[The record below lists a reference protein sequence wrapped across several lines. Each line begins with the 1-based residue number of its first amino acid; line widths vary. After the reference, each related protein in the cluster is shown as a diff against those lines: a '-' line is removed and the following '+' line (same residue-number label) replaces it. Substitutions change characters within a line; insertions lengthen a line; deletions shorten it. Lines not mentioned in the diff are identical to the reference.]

1 LWWPT
6 IRLGMLTSV
15 CGFASLLPSG
25 FPGLKQLGLYSISGL
40 IAAALVTRY
49 LLPALLPAGFT
60 IRDVRPLGLRVGGLL
75 QRAQPSSG
83 RAILLCGA
91 ALVMIALAV
100 LYHDRDSLWNRELS
114 ALSPIS
120 TDEQNYDA
128 KLRAD
133 LGAADV
139 RDLVIVSGPDME
151 SILRG
156 AEHAGRALQPLVDE
170 KVIGGFES
178 PAAYLPSMATQESR
192 RSSLPSAAELRAN
205 LNESVAG
212 LPLRADRLQPF
223 LEDIEATRHAALVTP
238 RDLAGTSLSAG
249 FDALILH
256 QRDQWNA
263 LLPLRSA
270 AAGGKIDL
278 NRVVAAL
285 KDNQVDE
292 ARVLDLKQESDA
304 LYDNYL
310 AEAIH
315 FSLAGFL
322 ALTALL
328 LIALRSPLRVAR
340 VLAPLVLA
348 VLTVA
353 AGLALAGVHL
363 SILHLVGM
371 LLIVAVGSNYA
382 LFFDRQA
389 NSEDAGD
396 EALTLAALVIANA
409 STVMGFGLLSFS
421 QVPVLVAL
429 GTTVAPGTFL
439 ALLFAAIGASAVRSA
454 HA

>member
-1 LWWPT
+1 
-6 IRLGMLTSV
+6 M
-15 CGFASLLPSG
+15 
-25 FPGLKQLGLYSISGL
+25 
-40 IAAALVTRY
+40 
-49 LLPALLPAGFT
+49 
-60 IRDVRPLGLRVGGLL
+60 
-75 QRAQPSSG
+75 
-83 RAILLCGA
+83 
-91 ALVMIALAV
+91 
-100 LYHDRDSLWNRELS
+100 
-114 ALSPIS
+114 SPIS
-120 TDEQNYDA
+120 VDEQTYDA

-139 RDLVIVSGPDME
+139 RDIVIVSGPDME

-156 AEHAGRALQPLVDE
+156 AERAARALQSLVDE

-192 RSSLPSAAELRAN
+192 RSSLPSAADLRAN
-205 LNESVAG
+205 LNQAVEG
-212 LPLRADRLQPF
+212 LPLRADRLRPF
-223 LEDIEATRHAALVTP
+223 LEDVEATRHAALVTP

-256 QRDQWNA
+256 QKDQWNA

-270 AAGGKIDL
+270 QTGAQIDL
-278 NRVVAAL
+278 GKVSAAL
-285 KDNQVDE
+285 KDSHVDE

-310 AEAIH
+310 SEAVH

-322 ALTALL
+322 ALTVLL
-328 LIALRSPLRVAR
+328 LIALRSPRRVAR

-353 AGLALAGVHL
+353 AGLAIAGVHL

-389 NSEDAGD
+389 HAEEPGE

-409 STVMGFGLLSFS
+409 STVIGFGLLSFS

-439 ALLFAAIGASAVRSA
+439 ALLFAAIGFRATRSA

>member
-1 LWWPT
+1 
-6 IRLGMLTSV
+6 ML
-15 CGFASLLPSG
+15 
-25 FPGLKQLGLYSISGL
+25 
-40 IAAALVTRY
+40 
-49 LLPALLPAGFT
+49 
-60 IRDVRPLGLRVGGLL
+60 
-75 QRAQPSSG
+75 
-83 RAILLCGA
+83 
-91 ALVMIALAV
+91 ALAV
-100 LYHDRDSLWNRELS
+100 LYHNRQSLWNRELS

-120 TDEQNYDA
+120 PDEQNYDA

-156 AEHAGRALQPLVDE
+156 AERAARALRSLIDE
-170 KVIGGFES
+170 AVIDGFES
-178 PAAYLPSMATQESR
+178 PADYLPSIATQESR
-192 RSSLPSAAELRAN
+192 RSSLPGAALLRAN
-205 LNESVAG
+205 LSQAVEG

-223 LEDIEATRHAALVTP
+223 LEDVEATRHAALLTP

-256 QRDQWNA
+256 QRDRWNA

-270 AAGGKIDL
+270 RAGAQIDL
-278 NRVVAAL
+278 GRVMAAL
-285 KDNQVDE
+285 NDNHVDE

-304 LYDNYL
+304 LYDDYL
-310 AEAIH
+310 SQAVH

-322 ALTALL
+322 AVAVLL
-328 LIALRSPLRVAR
+328 LVALRSPRRVAR

-353 AGLALAGVHL
+353 AGLAIAGVHL

-389 NSEDAGD
+389 NSEQPGE
-396 EALTLAALVIANA
+396 EALTLAALLIANA
-409 STVMGFGLLSFS
+409 STVIGFGLLSFS

-439 ALLFAAIGASAVRSA
+439 ALLFAAVGFRAAQSA